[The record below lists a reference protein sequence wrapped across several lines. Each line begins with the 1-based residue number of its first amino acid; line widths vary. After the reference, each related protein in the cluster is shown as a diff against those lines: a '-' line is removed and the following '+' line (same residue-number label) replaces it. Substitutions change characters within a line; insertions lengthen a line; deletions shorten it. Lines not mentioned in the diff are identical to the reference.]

1 MITAFEDVKWV
12 ELLCGYEA
20 DLNGVTIGAYT
31 FEDANGMLEDGYVGW
46 VKSARHSVD
55 EPADLT
61 LDLETAKRS
70 AYDRAVVLLETA

>member
-1 MITAFEDVKWV
+1 MIVAYKDVKWI

-20 DLNGVTIGAYT
+20 DLDGITIGAYT
-31 FEDANGMLEDGYVGW
+31 FEDENGMLEDGYVGW
-46 VKSARHSVD
+46 VKSAQHNVD
-55 EPADLT
+55 EPVDLT